1 MIAVGSKSHYACPAC
16 IKNWFQVGKI
26 RSCMCGECG
35 QYFTR
40 LENGEIKERNGDHK
54 DDDESDVQTPG
65 PPPGSIGSRGG
76 DLESLA
82 ENPVLVGEDAHQ
94 RADEGQL
101 EVEMEIKEHEEKS
114 LNQQDSVALP
124 VPDAPPAVVK
134 PICSCDFCNHR
145 KVKRFRAGLKKPA
158 SANTKITEK
167 LFVSATKAIMAQIT
181 YHNEQVDVH
190 NDRVLKEP

>member
-1 MIAVGSKSHYACPAC
+1 MSAANTSRD
-16 IKNWFQVGKI
+16 W
-26 RSCMCGECG
+26 R
-35 QYFTR
+35 T
-40 LENGEIKERNGDHK
+40 EIKERNGDHK

-65 PPPGSIGSRGG
+65 ATPGSIGSRGG
-76 DLESLA
+76 VLESLA

-145 KVKRFRAGLKKPA
+145 EAKRFRAGLKKPA
-158 SANTKITEK
+158 SARPKSRKSCLSVRRKPSWHRSRTTTSKSTSTTREC
-167 LFVSATKAIMAQIT
+167 
-181 YHNEQVDVH
+181 
-190 NDRVLKEP
+190 